1 MMGVTGMDHAEL
13 WGLQG
18 SHRLLRLAGNRA
30 VTQVGIAGDGHL

>member
-18 SHRLLRLAGNRA
+18 SHRLLNLGGTELSLR
-30 VTQVGIAGDGHL
+30 